1 MMSTDELSTREM
13 CEEIDRIRD
22 GNYLAVQRRGD
33 AARMQV
39 PDAEHD
45 VASPRQDLL
54 GHLNMDAGVPCT
66 VL

>member
-1 MMSTDELSTREM
+1 M